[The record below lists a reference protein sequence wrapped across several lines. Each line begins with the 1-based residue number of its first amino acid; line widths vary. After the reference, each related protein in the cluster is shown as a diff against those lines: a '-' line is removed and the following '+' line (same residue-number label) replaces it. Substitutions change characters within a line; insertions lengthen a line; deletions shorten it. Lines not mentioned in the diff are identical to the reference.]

1 MYVTN
6 NIQFYDE
13 LYRNFFSLS
22 VKQFLS
28 SIDSYTPIYT
38 HNGMMM

>member
-13 LYRNFFSLS
+13 LCSNFFSLP
-22 VKQFLS
+22 VKQFLN

-38 HNGMMM
+38 HNGMTM